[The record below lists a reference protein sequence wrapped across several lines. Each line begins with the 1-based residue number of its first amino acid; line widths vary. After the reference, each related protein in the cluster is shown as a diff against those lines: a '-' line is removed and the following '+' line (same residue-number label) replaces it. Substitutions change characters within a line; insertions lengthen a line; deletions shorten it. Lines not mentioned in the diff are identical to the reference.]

1 MNLRLKPSP
10 VRWSNLY
17 SVRLPLNLR
26 LKPSHV
32 RWINLYS
39 VRLPLN
45 LKRWLLPVRRTAEQR
60 AKSLPL

>member
-10 VRWSNLY
+10 
-17 SVRLPLNLR
+17 
-26 LKPSHV
+26 V